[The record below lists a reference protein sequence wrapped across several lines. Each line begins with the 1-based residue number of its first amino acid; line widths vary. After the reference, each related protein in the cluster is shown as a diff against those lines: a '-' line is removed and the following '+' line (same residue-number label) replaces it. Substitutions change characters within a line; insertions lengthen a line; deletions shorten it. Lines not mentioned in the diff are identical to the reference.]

1 MKTTEITKTKVMK
14 KEKKVKVV
22 PMQEQIDK
30 MVLDYLN
37 ASSNHLFHFKS
48 VWGELP
54 THGKADGMGFRSHHS
69 NQCWQFVLI
78 FNCQSLTEL
87 FF

>member
-1 MKTTEITKTKVMK
+1 MTIYKI
-14 KEKKVKVV
+14 
-22 PMQEQIDK
+22 K
-30 MVLDYLN
+30 MVRKRWLKEEEVKIGLLIEN
-37 ASSNHLFHFKS
+37 NKS
-48 VWGELP
+48 CELP

-78 FNCQSLTEL
+78 FNCQFLTEL